1 MIQEIIDKYKQFVK
15 DKEWTITFAAAA
27 IGCHRTHLS
36 NIFHDKRI
44 PSMTLLNEMER
55 IMEKYGK

>member
-1 MIQEIIDKYKQFVK
+1 MIQEIIDRYKYFVEK
-15 DKEWTITFAAAA
+15 HEWTIIFAAEK

-36 NIFHDKRI
+36 NIFHGRRI

-55 IMEKYGK
+55 IMEKYGE